1 MRSPTSGLTVGQALA
16 LGALHGP
23 AELLPVS
30 SSAHTSVIPWLLGWR
45 YSDLDPEL
53 QKSFEVALH
62 AGTAIG
68 VIARL
73 RELDRRGALVTA
85 VASVPPAAAGLAFE
99 RRIERRLGTPG
110 TIAAALLAGAV
121 AMALADRCPQERS
134 RDDAGVSDG
143 LWLGV
148 AQACA
153 LVPGISRA
161 GATLS
166 AARFLG
172 FRADDARLLSEQ
184 AALPVL
190 AGASLLKAA
199 RLRGQGLDRHDATAF
214 AAGAGASLVST
225 LVLAA
230 RSRTGAALQR
240 LSPYA
245 GYRVA
250 LAGAILIRLRLGSSA
265 QNQGHSGSV

>member
-1 MRSPTSGLTVGQALA
+1 MRSPTSDLTVGQALA

-45 YSDLDPEL
+45 YSDLDPDL

-68 VIARL
+68 VIPRL
-73 RELDRRGALVTA
+73 RELDRRGALITA
-85 VASVPPAAAGLAFE
+85 LASLPPAAAGLAFE
-99 RRIERRLGTPG
+99 RKIERRLGTPG
-110 TIAAALLAGAV
+110 TIAAALLTGAV
-121 AMALADRCPQERS
+121 VMALADRRPQDRS
-134 RDDAGVSDG
+134 RADARASDG

-153 LVPGISRA
+153 LVPGISRS

-166 AARFLG
+166 AARFLR
-172 FRADDARLLSEQ
+172 FRAADARLLSEQ

-190 AGASLLKAA
+190 AGASLLKAV
-199 RLRGQGLDRHDATAF
+199 RLRRRGLDRHDATAF

-225 LVLAA
+225 LALAA
-230 RSRTGAALQR
+230 GSRRGAALQR

-245 GYRVA
+245 GYRAA
-250 LAGAILIRLRLGSSA
+250 LAGAILIRLRRDSTASR
-265 QNQGHSGSV
+265 S

>member
-1 MRSPTSGLTVGQALA
+1 MRSPTSDLTVGQALA

-45 YSDLDPEL
+45 YGDLDPEL

-62 AGTAIG
+62 AGTALG
-68 VIARL
+68 VIGRL
-73 RELDRRGALVTA
+73 RALDRRGALITA
-85 VASVPPAAAGLAFE
+85 LASLPPAVAGLAFE
-99 RRIERRLGTPG
+99 RKIERRLGTPG

-121 AMALADRCPQERS
+121 ALAIADRCPQDRS
-134 RDDAGVSDG
+134 RQDARPSDA

-166 AARFLG
+166 AARFLR
-172 FRADDARLLSEQ
+172 FRPDDARLLSEQ

-190 AGASLLKAA
+190 AGASLLKAV
-199 RLRGQGLDRHDATAF
+199 RLRRRGLGRHDASAL
-214 AAGAGASLVST
+214 AVGAGASLVST
-225 LVLAA
+225 LALAA
-230 RSRTGAALQR
+230 VSRRGAALRR

-245 GYRVA
+245 AYRVA
-250 LAGAILIRLRLGSSA
+250 LASAILIRLRLGSNA
-265 QNQGHSGSV
+265 HDQGHTWSV